1 MAVVRPVKVTNPSR
15 WRTKYSKKGI
25 CNFDLNYDFYFK
37 WLLNKVASCFII
49 RGGDDTK
56 VNKNYLKLNLIL
68 NGGICVTDFKDE
80 IYACV
85 GNIGGKPDEYYVPTE
100 YIISNPILGSK
111 TVRWRDF
118 DGAKKNGVLI
128 TNTAIDL
135 FIQDILDCGL
145 YTLIH
150 QTACLLADNIVSI
163 NCCQINTRVVNFF
176 TAESKTQAAAGEA
189 VLQEMYAGT
198 PYKILRSDIVNKLQV
213 APTANSGVSQNI
225 TELVELHNYIIA
237 NFFQSIGIISNN
249 VMKRERLI
257 NAEIE
262 EQNASVNLS
271 LTEMLESW
279 KRGFDEVNDL
289 YGTDFEVLLNPVIV
303 QTLLDALGHN
313 SGTVEA
319 TDGSI
324 GYNNVVEKEAGNPAT
339 DEVTDGSNGAEQEP
353 ETEDATVVGAS
364 ETDTGDAETTMEQA
378 EEVIEEL
385 AEYLTGSSDE
395 TEGEG
400 GEVGDDL
407 QTNDATD

>member
-1 MAVVRPVKVTNPSR
+1 MGVVTPVKVTNPSK

-25 CNFDLNYDFYFK
+25 CNFDMNYDFYFK

-56 VNKNYLKLNLIL
+56 VNKNYLKLNLIM
-68 NGGICVTDFKDE
+68 NGGICITDFGDE
-80 IYACV
+80 LYACV
-85 GNIGGKPDEYYVPTE
+85 GNIGGQPDEYYVPTDF
-100 YIISNPILGSK
+100 IIANPILGSK

-118 DGAKKNGVLI
+118 RGAKKNGVLI

-150 QTACLLADNIVSI
+150 QTATLLADNIVSI

-176 TAESKTQAAAGEA
+176 TAESKAQAKEGEI

-198 PYKILRSDIVNKLQV
+198 PYKILRSDLVNKLQV
-213 APTANSGVSQNI
+213 APTANSAVSQNI

-237 NFFQSIGIISNN
+237 NFFQSIGIIAND

-262 EQNASVNLS
+262 EQNPSVNLS

-279 KRGFDEVNDL
+279 KRGFDEVNEM

-303 QTLLDALGHN
+303 KTLVDSITQVGTSD
-313 SGTVEA
+313 SGVE
-319 TDGSI
+319 DS
-324 GYNNVVEKEAGNPAT
+324 VVSMQEAGNPAIS
-339 DEVTDGSNGAEQEP
+339 DVTEADNGAEQEP
-353 ETEDATVVGAS
+353 ETDESIDTADS
-364 ETDTGDAETTMEQA
+364 ETDTVNAETIMEQT

-385 AEYLTGSSDE
+385 ADYLTGSSDTNVE
-395 TEGEG
+395 EEG
-400 GEVGDDL
+400 GEVEDDDM
-407 QTNDATD
+407 QTGDATD

>member
-1 MAVVRPVKVTNPSR
+1 MGVVTPVKVVNPSK

-25 CNFDLNYDFYFK
+25 CNFDLNYDFFFK

-56 VNKNYLKLNLIL
+56 VNKNYLKLNLIM
-68 NGGICVTDFKDE
+68 NGGICITDFDNE
-80 IYACV
+80 LYACV
-85 GNIGGKPDEYYVPTE
+85 GNIGGKPDEYYVPTNF
-100 YIISNPILGSK
+100 IIANPILGSK

-118 DGAKKNGVLI
+118 DGEKKNGVLI

-135 FIQDILDCGL
+135 FIQDIFDCGL

-150 QTACLLADNIVSI
+150 QTATLLADNIVSI

-176 TAESKTQAAAGEA
+176 TAESKSQAREGEI

-198 PYKILRSDIVNKLQV
+198 PYKILRSDLVNKLQV
-213 APTANSGVSQNI
+213 APTANSAVSQNI

-237 NFFQSIGIISNN
+237 NFFQSIGITANDI
-249 VMKRERLI
+249 MKRERLI

-262 EQNASVNLS
+262 EQNPSVNLS

-279 KRGFDEVNDL
+279 KRGFDEVNEM

-303 QTLLDALGHN
+303 KTLVDSITQLDTSD
-313 SGTVEA
+313 SGVE
-319 TDGSI
+319 DS
-324 GYNNVVEKEAGNPAT
+324 VVSLQEAGNPAT
-339 DEVTDGSNGAEQEP
+339 DESGQVSNGEEQEP
-353 ETEDATVVGAS
+353 ETDESIDTADS
-364 ETDTGDAETTMEQA
+364 ETDTVNSETIMEQT

-395 TEGEG
+395 QLDEEG
-400 GEVGDDL
+400 GVVDDAK
-407 QTNDATD
+407 DSED

>member
-1 MAVVRPVKVTNPSR
+1 MGVVTPVKVINPSK

-56 VNKNYLKLNLIL
+56 VNKNYLKLNLIM
-68 NGGICVTDFKDE
+68 NGGICITDFGGE
-80 IYACV
+80 LYACV
-85 GNIGGKPDEYYVPTE
+85 GSIGGQPDEYYVPTDF
-100 YIISNPILGSK
+100 IIANPILGSK

-118 DGAKKNGVLI
+118 RGEKKNGVLI
-128 TNTAIDL
+128 TNTSIDL

-150 QTACLLADNIVSI
+150 QTATLLADNIVSI

-176 TAESKTQAAAGEA
+176 TAESKNQAREGEI

-198 PYKILRSDIVNKLQV
+198 PYKILRSDLVNKLQV
-213 APTANSGVSQNI
+213 APTANSAVSQNI

-237 NFFQSIGIISNN
+237 NFFQSIGITANDI
-249 VMKRERLI
+249 MKRERLI

-262 EQNASVNLS
+262 EQNPSVNLS

-279 KRGFDEVNDL
+279 TRGFDEVNEM

-303 QTLLDALGHN
+303 KTIVDAITQVDTSD
-313 SGTVEA
+313 SGVE
-319 TDGSI
+319 DS
-324 GYNNVVEKEAGNPAT
+324 VVSQQEAGNPAT
-339 DEVTDGSNGAEQEP
+339 DESGQVSNGAEQEP
-353 ETEDATVVGAS
+353 ETEESIDTADS
-364 ETDTGDAETTMEQA
+364 ETDTVNAETIMEQT

-395 TEGEG
+395 QLEEEG
-400 GEVGDDL
+400 GEVEDDSMQTGDS
-407 QTNDATD
+407 TD